1 MAWAPERAVGSAAT
15 RTEGEAAPGPHAAPP
30 GVRADS
36 GAGLR
41 DTPGLTALE
50 TLRLLESGPRGLTE
64 AQAEERLLRYG
75 DNTAPERRPPG
86 RPWRFVRSLR
96 DPFTTVL
103 LCLALVSAAVASWGT
118 ACVIAV
124 LVVVSA
130 VLRSSG
136 EYRAERSTAAL
147 RELIATT
154 ATVQRR
160 AAAGSA
166 ARAARAGRPSGA
178 PKGGTAGAAS
188 RGVAAREIPVDQ
200 LVPGDVIRLGP
211 GDLVPADLRL
221 LRASGL
227 TVRQAPLTGES
238 APVAKYP
245 VEGPG
250 VPGVPEGRAGG
261 THAAEG
267 AGAAVGAGRTA
278 ASGAG
283 LFERPELCFQGSSV
297 ASGSATAVV
306 LATGADTVFAGTYRQ
321 SPSPGTGA
329 GAGAEAGAEGRG
341 RRRRP
346 SRRPRESAFDRSV
359 NGVSWILI
367 RFMLLTPPLVLM
379 ANAALRGRGLE
390 TLPFAV
396 AVAVGLTP
404 EMLPVIV
411 TTALARGAALLARG
425 GEVIVKRLPALHD
438 LGAID
443 VLCTDKT
450 GTLTQ
455 DRPVLDCSLD
465 PEGRPAPE
473 PLHWAAVNSLWTL
486 QLAELPTPD
495 ALDEAIL
502 EAAEDDF
509 DELLAYEGV
518 AALPFDPARRTSCA
532 VVRTDAAVAGW
543 SGFSGPGPGVVGAA
557 GAAGAVGALGRHT
570 LVVKGAPEAVLE
582 RCARVRTG
590 GQVTEG
596 TDESHDVYGSHGP
609 HGLHGPGGT
618 NRPNRP
624 NGPEDIELD
633 DAVRARLSRLVAD
646 RTADG
651 LRLLAVAVAERPA
664 RPSGRPYTPADERGL
679 TLVGFVGLRDALA
692 PTAAEACAGLAR
704 RGVTVKVL
712 TGDHP
717 GTVTHV
723 CRELGLDTGPGA
735 VITADRIDGLTDT
748 ELARLAAR
756 TTAFARCTPEHKARI
771 VEALRAGAGSAGR
784 ARTERSDG
792 TNASPGEPIT
802 PRTVGFLGDGVN
814 DLPALHACDV
824 GIAPR
829 DAVDVTREAADVVLA
844 SKDLSAIDGAIVTG
858 RSSSANIATYLRITL
873 SSNLGNVIAML
884 GAGLLLPFLP
894 MLPAQVLVQNLCF
907 DAVQLAFAFDRPG
920 PAALRRPAALRP
932 ADLLRYI
939 TGFGLLNAAADLA
952 TFGVLVLAVHGS
964 GHPGGQDAFHAG
976 WFTENLLTQA
986 LVMYLLRTGRRSAEG
1001 RAPGPIRIAVCALA
1015 VIGLLLPPSPLGP
1028 LLGMAALP
1036 PLYYGLL
1043 AAVLVLYGAGL
1054 AWAKER
1060 YDRNAAEED
1069 PDLGPG
1075 TGPASAPYGS
1085 PTPYDP
1091 SGASGPPGPSPHP

>member
-1 MAWAPERAVGSAAT
+1 M
-15 RTEGEAAPGPHAAPP
+15 
-30 GVRADS
+30 
-36 GAGLR
+36 R

-50 TLRLLESGPRGLTE
+50 TLRSLESGPRGLTE
-64 AQAEERLLRYG
+64 TQAEERLLRYG
-75 DNTAPERRPPG
+75 DNAVPERRPAG

-103 LCLALVSAAVASWGT
+103 LCLALVSAAVASWGA

-160 AAAGSA
+160 PEG
-166 ARAARAGRPSGA
+166 
-178 PKGGTAGAAS
+178 GAA
-188 RGVAAREIPVDQ
+188 GVAAFGVRAPGASQGAGFSGEVTTREIPVDQ

-238 APVAKYP
+238 APVAKHP
-245 VEGPG
+245 VE
-250 VPGVPEGRAGG
+250 AGTDISG
-261 THAAEG
+261 TDTSGSG
-267 AGAAVGAGRTA
+267 AFGTG
-278 ASGAG
+278 ASGTG
-283 LFERPELCFQGSSV
+283 PDLFERPELCFQGSSV

-306 LATGADTVFAGTYRQ
+306 LATGADTVFAGTYRT
-321 SPSPGTGA
+321 GTY
-329 GAGAEAGAEGRG
+329 
-341 RRRRP
+341 RRP
-346 SRRPRESAFDRSV
+346 SGKGASGARGTRRTRPTSAFDRSV
-359 NGVSWILI
+359 NGVSWTLI

-455 DRPVLDCSLD
+455 DRPVLDCSFGPD
-465 PEGRPAPE
+465 GRPAPG

-495 ALDEAIL
+495 ALDEAVL
-502 EAAEDDF
+502 EAAENDF
-509 DELLAYEGV
+509 DELLAYEGI
-518 AALPFDPARRTSCA
+518 AALPFDPVRRTSCA
-532 VVRTDAAVAGW
+532 VVRTDAA
-543 SGFSGPGPGVVGAA
+543 A
-557 GAAGAVGALGRHT
+557 GADLRLGAHT
-570 LVVKGAPEAVLE
+570 LVVKGAPEDVLE

-590 GQVTEG
+590 GDGPASPATPAPLED
-596 TDESHDVYGSHGP
+596 TD
-609 HGLHGPGGT
+609 
-618 NRPNRP
+618 
-624 NGPEDIELD
+624 LD
-633 DAVRARLSRLVAD
+633 DAARARLARLVAD

-664 RPSGRPYTPADERGL
+664 RPGRRYTPADERGL
-679 TLVGFVGLRDALA
+679 TLVGFVGLRDSLT
-692 PTAAEACAGLAR
+692 PTAAAACAGLAR
-704 RGVTVKVL
+704 RGVAVKIL

-735 VITADRIDGLTDT
+735 VVTADRTDGLTDA

-771 VEALRAGAGSAGR
+771 VEALRAGAGPGKGAG
-784 ARTERSDG
+784 
-792 TNASPGEPIT
+792 PGPDT
-802 PRTVGFLGDGVN
+802 GQGPGAAVGPDTAATPPRTVGFLGDGVN

-844 SKDLSAIDGAIVTG
+844 SKDLGAIDGAIVAG
-858 RSSSANIATYLRITL
+858 RRSSANIATYLRITL

-964 GHPGGQDAFHAG
+964 GDPGGQDAFHAG

-1028 LLGMAALP
+1028 LLGMAPLP

-1054 AWAKER
+1054 ARAKDR
-1060 YDRNAAEED
+1060 YDRKAAAADAEPAENA
-1069 PDLGPG
+1069 GPG
-1075 TGPASAPYGS
+1075 P
-1085 PTPYDP
+1085 
-1091 SGASGPPGPSPHP
+1091 GASPQP